1 MKDYSKL
8 WFSNILVIID
18 ISYINSFIKL
28 EYIEKIKDSI
38 FLIKRIKMK
47 ISVFNTPWGTL
58 VCYPKQINYPI
69 CLYLY
74 ETEIQLSWPKKYK

>member
-47 ISVFNTPWGTL
+47 IPVFNTP
-58 VCYPKQINYPI
+58 
-69 CLYLY
+69 
-74 ETEIQLSWPKKYK
+74 

>member
-18 ISYINSFIKL
+18 ISYINNFIQL

-47 ISVFNTPWGTL
+47 ISVFNTP
-58 VCYPKQINYPI
+58 
-69 CLYLY
+69 
-74 ETEIQLSWPKKYK
+74 